1 MKMTKKPRQIA
12 SEIRNGDQNPEI
24 RNGDQKPEIRNG
36 DQKPEI
42 RNGDQKPEVRKRP
55 DRYHQPSVRE
65 CALLVLRLLKART
78 KELDRE
84 ISRARIS
91 QSTLRRLFG
100 RSQITN
106 DLLLDVQE
114 ILLAAGWCLFC
125 AGPTHFAII
134 KKQAVE
140 GWARISS
147 GRIKNDL
154 ANVSKGQYDFEP
166 LERLLT
172 HEDEAETEDGD
183 E

>member
-1 MKMTKKPRQIA
+1 MTKNRRQIA
-12 SEIRNGDQNPEI
+12 PEIRNGDEKREIRKGDQKREI
-24 RNGDQKPEIRNG
+24 RNGDQK
-36 DQKPEI
+36 
-42 RNGDQKPEVRKRP
+42 P

-65 CALLVLRLLKART
+65 CALLVLRLLEART
-78 KELDRE
+78 KERE

-114 ILLAAGWCLFC
+114 ILLAAGWCLFF

-147 GRIKNDL
+147 GRIKDDL
-154 ANVSKGQYDFEP
+154 AKVSKGQYDFEP
-166 LERLLT
+166 LERLLIQEEGT
-172 HEDEAETEDGD
+172 ETEDGD